1 VIDFNSQLTAV
12 IQNGA
17 MFGFS
22 NTSVPACDA
31 TKINALVPGA
41 GGSSLFCSANTLVTA
56 GADTA
61 YLFADGVHPT
71 TGGHRL
77 ISSNVLQR
85 LLADGVTH

>member
-1 VIDFNSQLTAV
+1 
-12 IQNGA
+12 
-17 MFGFS
+17 
-22 NTSVPACDA
+22 
-31 TKINALVPGA
+31 
-41 GGSSLFCSANTLVTA
+41 LVTA
-56 GADTA
+56 GADTS